1 MHYKRNK
8 SNIDLC
14 SKAASKFN
22 AKDNGYASSVDP
34 KMRVGENVLLLVCR
48 IKGRNSTTT
57 PQAQKILSELGLREI
72 NNAVF
77 IRADPTVMT
86 QMRMIK
92 EYVSF
97 GYPTKKIVNDLVRK
111 RGFLKKDDAKLP
123 ITDNN
128 LIEEL
133 LGGDENSD
141 QGCICIEDII
151 DTIYKCFHEEN
162 KETFYKI

>member
-1 MHYKRNK
+1 
-8 SNIDLC
+8 
-14 SKAASKFN
+14 
-22 AKDNGYASSVDP
+22 
-34 KMRVGENVLLLVCR
+34 
-48 IKGRNSTTT
+48 
-57 PQAQKILSELGLREI
+57 
-72 NNAVF
+72 
-77 IRADPTVMT
+77 
-86 QMRMIK
+86 MRMVK

-133 LGGDENSD
+133 LGGDEDSD

-151 DTIYKCFHEEN
+151 DTIYKCFHEEQ
-162 KETFYKI
+162 KETFYKV